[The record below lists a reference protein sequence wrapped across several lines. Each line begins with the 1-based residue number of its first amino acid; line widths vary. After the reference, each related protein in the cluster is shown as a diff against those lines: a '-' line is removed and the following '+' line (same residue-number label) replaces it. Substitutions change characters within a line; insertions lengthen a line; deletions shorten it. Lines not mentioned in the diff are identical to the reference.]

1 MYVLYRTFILI
12 FSIILILTRMITRL
26 IHYLF
31 LSKSTNW
38 VNRLLGTFFGMTKG
52 ILFVMIF
59 FWIFELIP
67 NSRIKEIVNQ
77 KSMIADHLVEVRKT
91 IVLTFNFSDPVEKG
105 EKTILDYLKLAIS
118 NSSPGIYHIKQV
130 KHLNIA
136 YKEING
142 MEISLSELEI
152 MAEKLKRTQENI
164 SIILDNNDSDRVL
177 SGIFSNFCIGK

>member
-1 MYVLYRTFILI
+1 
-12 FSIILILTRMITRL
+12 MITKL

-38 VNRLLGTFFGMTKG
+38 VNRLLGAFFGMTKG
-52 ILFVMIF
+52 ILFVTIF

-105 EKTILDYLKLAIS
+105 EKIILDYLK
-118 NSSPGIYHIKQV
+118 K
-130 KHLNIA
+130 
-136 YKEING
+136 
-142 MEISLSELEI
+142 M
-152 MAEKLKRTQENI
+152 
-164 SIILDNNDSDRVL
+164 DSD
-177 SGIFSNFCIGK
+177 SG

>member
-1 MYVLYRTFILI
+1 MIQFLDALAIFFIITTGVVGFRRGLLEELGRLIGLIFATIFSLNFYIDLGAFLIKWVKVDASILFILTFILI

-77 KSMIADHLVEVRKT
+77 KSMIADHLVEVRKM

-105 EKTILDYLKLAIS
+105 EKTILDYLK
-118 NSSPGIYHIKQV
+118 K
-130 KHLNIA
+130 
-136 YKEING
+136 
-142 MEISLSELEI
+142 M
-152 MAEKLKRTQENI
+152 
-164 SIILDNNDSDRVL
+164 DSD
-177 SGIFSNFCIGK
+177 SG

>member
-1 MYVLYRTFILI
+1 
-12 FSIILILTRMITRL
+12 MITKL

-38 VNRLLGTFFGMTKG
+38 VNRLLGIFFGMTKG

-77 KSMIADHLVEVRKT
+77 KSIIADHLVKVRKT

-105 EKTILDYLKLAIS
+105 EKKILDYLK
-118 NSSPGIYHIKQV
+118 K
-130 KHLNIA
+130 
-136 YKEING
+136 
-142 MEISLSELEI
+142 M
-152 MAEKLKRTQENI
+152 
-164 SIILDNNDSDRVL
+164 DSD
-177 SGIFSNFCIGK
+177 SG